1 MLRGGSRKAAELLR
15 NRGILTEGQL
25 KQLIERVQR
34 DGVSFEYALIS
45 SGIMEKKELLKLL
58 SSEWNIPYVDIS
70 EIDPDPD
77 LVRMIPENL
86 SRIHRMMIFKK
97 QENSLDIAL
106 SDPFNIF
113 AVEDVRI
120 RTGYI
125 PRKYIAVWED
135 IKAVLDRIYQVGVA
149 SEAIIEAAELVAK
162 EAEAGEISVV
172 EEGGPIDLSSI
183 EGEAQAA
190 PVVKLV
196 NAIILG
202 AIAEGASDIHIE
214 PFERKLIVR
223 YRVDGVLRVVPQFSG
238 PALYRYHQGII
249 ARIKIMTGTMD
260 IAERRLPQDGRIPL
274 RVGPRQIDLR
284 VNSIPTGSYGE
295 SIVMRI
301 LDRSSI
307 KRGLDELGFLPDT
320 LGEMMRLLKKPYG
333 IILVCGPTGSGKS
346 TTLYAALN
354 FLNTPEKKILTIEN
368 PVEYNLEGVIQVQ
381 TRSEIG
387 LTFAE
392 GLRAF
397 LRQDPDIMMV
407 GEIRDKE
414 TAITAIEAALTGH
427 LVLSTIHTNDA
438 PSAPARLDEMGVD
451 SFLIASAL
459 EAALAQRLVRT
470 ICPACKERIQ
480 PTKEELTLFE
490 RCGIS
495 PDEINMCR
503 GTGRTRE
510 GRECPECRG
519 SGYKGRMA
527 IHELMVMNDEIRSL
541 VMRHASASEIREV
554 ARRTGMRTLRED
566 GMRKVATGLTTIE
579 QVIYATVD

>member
-25 KQLIERVQR
+25 KQLMERVQR
-34 DGVSFEYALIS
+34 DGISFEYAIIS

-77 LVRMIPENL
+77 HVRMIPENL
-86 SRIHRMMIFKK
+86 SRIHKMMIFRK

-120 RTGYI
+120 RTGYT
-125 PRKYIAVWED
+125 PRKYIAIWED
-135 IKAVLDRIYQVGVA
+135 IKAHLDRIYQVGVA

-320 LGEMMRLLKKPYG
+320 LEEMMRLLKKPYG

-368 PVEYNLEGVIQVQ
+368 PVEYNLEGVVQVQ

-470 ICPACKERIQ
+470 ICPACKERVQ

-510 GRECPECRG
+510 GRDCPECRG

-566 GMRKVATGLTTIE
+566 GMRKVAAGLTTIE

>member
-1 MLRGGSRKAAELLR
+1 MLQGGSRKAAELLR
-15 NRGILTEGQL
+15 SKGILTEGQL
-25 KQLIERVQR
+25 KGLIERVQR
-34 DGVSFEYALIS
+34 DGVSFEYAVIS
-45 SGIMEKKELLKLL
+45 SGIMGKEELLELL
-58 SSEWNIPYVDIS
+58 SSEWKVPYVDIS
-70 EIDPDPD
+70 AVDPDPD
-77 LVRMIPENL
+77 HVKMIPEGL
-86 SRIHRMMIFKK
+86 SRLHRMMIFGK
-97 QENSLDIAL
+97 QEGSLDIAL

-125 PRKYIAVWED
+125 PRKHIAIWED
-135 IKAVLDRIYQVGVA
+135 IKAHLDRIYQVGVA
-149 SEAIIEAAELVAK
+149 TEAIMEAAELVAR
-162 EAEAGEISVV
+162 EAEEVSVV
-172 EEGGPIDLSSI
+172 EEGGAIDLSSI

-214 PFERKLIVR
+214 PFERKLITR

-274 RVGPRQIDLR
+274 RVGSKQIDLR

-320 LGEMMRLLKKPYG
+320 LEDVIRLLKKPYG

-368 PVEYNLEGVIQVQ
+368 PVEYNLEGVVQVQ
-381 TRSEIG
+381 TRPEIG

-407 GEIRDKE
+407 GEIRDRE

-459 EAALAQRLVRT
+459 EAALAQRLVRKV
-470 ICPACKERIQ
+470 CPACKEKVR
-480 PTKEELTLFE
+480 PTKEEMALFE
-490 RCGIS
+490 KCGIS
-495 PDEINMCR
+495 PEEIEMCR
-503 GTGRTRE
+503 GKGRTRD
-510 GRECPECRG
+510 GKECPECRG

-527 IHELMVMNDEIRSL
+527 IHELMIMNDEIRSL

-566 GMRKVATGLTTIE
+566 GMRKVALGLTTIE
-579 QVIYATVD
+579 QVVYATVD